1 MFGLIIA
8 NAQIIDGSGKA
19 PYLADVAIQGCA
31 IAKIGD
37 LKDSRAVRRMDAS
50 GKTLCP
56 GFIDVHSH
64 ADLTLFRDDY
74 AETLSPLLRQGIT
87 TFVGGHCG
95 IGLSPLTS
103 ENREGLKTY
112 LEVFAQMD
120 FDRDI
125 HWGNMAGFMDFVA
138 KRGLPTNM
146 ALLVPHGLLRIC
158 ASGLNNR
165 LLDFSEIQAMQ
176 RLLVEGMD
184 AGAFGLSSGLQ
195 YAPGLNADTGELIEL
210 ARPLAGYNGIHAS
223 HIRSYTS
230 STLPQAIGEIG
241 EISRRANIHGH
252 IAHIFSVPWAGPFQ
266 NLALKGLKWLANHGE
281 TAMRLVP
288 KTLIDMEMKRILSLL
303 EKERRTGAEVT
314 MDIMPTT
321 VGFTHLL
328 AFFPPWALVGGQA
341 EVLRKVQDKATRAT
355 IRRDIETGKPIWP
368 HRGRNTWSLNIMR
381 QMGWDA
387 VTIMA
392 VHSEKNKALEG
403 KRFTEIADERGMHPF
418 DVMCEL
424 LLEEDG
430 RVLVFE
436 SMSEPDDA
444 FTEAYTFPA
453 LLDPRVMITTDTILL
468 GMGKPSY
475 LFYGCYPKFIGR
487 YVYEKGLLD
496 LPTAIHRCTGL
507 PAREFGIENRGLIKE
522 GYFAD
527 ILVMDAPNF
536 RTKAVFRDPQ
546 QFPKGLSMVII
557 NGQVVLENDTPLTGI
572 LPGMMI
578 KKQSQSVPII

>member
-1 MFGLIIA
+1 MFDLIIT
-8 NAQIIDGSGKA
+8 NAQIVDGSGRA
-19 PYLADVAIQGCA
+19 PYQADVAIKGPA
-31 IAKIGD
+31 IATIGD
-37 LKDSRAVRRMDAS
+37 LKDSRAIRRVDAA

-95 IGLSPLTS
+95 IGLSPLTT

-120 FDRDI
+120 FEHDI
-125 HWGNMAGFMDFVA
+125 RWDSMASFMDHVST
-138 KRGLPTNM
+138 RGLPTNM

-165 LLDFSEIQAMQ
+165 LLDFREIQVMQ
-176 RLLVEGMD
+176 RLLEEGME

-210 ARPLAGYNGIHAS
+210 ARPLAKYQGIHAS

-241 EISRRANIHGH
+241 EISRRAGIHGH

-266 NLALKGLKWLANHGE
+266 NLALKGLKWLANHAE
-281 TAMRLVP
+281 TAMRLMP
-288 KTLIDMEMKRILSLL
+288 KPLINMEMKRILGLL
-303 EKERRTGAEVT
+303 EKERHAGAEIT

-341 EVLRKVQDKATRAT
+341 EVIRKIRDKTTRVA
-355 IRRDIETGKPIWP
+355 IRRDIETGKPTWP

-403 KRFTEIADERGMHPF
+403 RRFTEIADERGMHPF

-453 LLDPRVMITTDTILL
+453 LLDKRVMITTDTILL

-487 YVYEKGLLD
+487 YVYERGLLD

-522 GYFAD
+522 GYYAD
-527 ILVMDAPNF
+527 ILLMDAPNF
-536 RTKAVFRDPQ
+536 RTKAAFRDPE
-546 QFPKGLSMVII
+546 QFPKGLAMVVI
-557 NGQVVLENDTPLTGI
+557 NGQVVLENDTPLTG
-572 LPGMMI
+572 LLSGMMI
-578 KKQSQSVPII
+578 KKQHQNVPKV

>member
-1 MFGLIIA
+1 MYDLIIA
-8 NAQIIDGSGKA
+8 NANIVDGSGAA
-19 PYLADVAIQGCA
+19 PYHADVAVKGPA
-31 IAKIGD
+31 IVAIGD
-37 LKDSRAVRRMDAS
+37 LRDHQAVRRVDAA
-50 GKTLCP
+50 GRTLCP

-95 IGLSPLTS
+95 IGLSPITS
-103 ENREGLKTY
+103 ENRDGLKTY

-120 FDRDI
+120 FERDI
-125 HWGNMAGFMDFVA
+125 RWDGLASFMDFVA
-138 KRGLPTNM
+138 KRGLPTNV
-146 ALLVPHGLLRIC
+146 ALLVPHGLVRIC

-165 LLDFSEIQAMQ
+165 LLERREIQTMQ
-176 RLLVEGMD
+176 RLLIEGME

-195 YAPGLNADTGELIEL
+195 YAPGLNADTEELIEL
-210 ARPLAGYNGIHAS
+210 ARVLADFGGIHAS

-230 STLPQAIGEIG
+230 STLPRAIGEIG
-241 EISRRANIHGH
+241 EISRRAGIHGH
-252 IAHIFSVPWAGPFQ
+252 IAHIFSIPWAGPFQ
-266 NLALKGLKWLANHGE
+266 NLALKGLKWLANHAE
-281 TAMRLVP
+281 ISMRLVP
-288 KTLIDMEMKRILSLL
+288 KALIDMEMKRILKLL
-303 EKERRTGAEVT
+303 EKERCTGAEVT

-341 EVLRKVQDKATRAT
+341 EVLRKVQDKATRAA

-368 HRGRNTWSLNIMR
+368 HRGRNTWSLNVIR

-392 VHSEKNKALEG
+392 VHSEKNKVLEG
-403 KRFTEIADERGMHPF
+403 RRFTEIADERGMHPF
-418 DVMCEL
+418 DVMCDL

-430 RVLVFE
+430 RVMVFE

-444 FTEAYTFPA
+444 FTEAYTIPA
-453 LLDPRVMITTDTILL
+453 LLDKRVMITTDTILL
-468 GMGKPSY
+468 GIGKPSY

-507 PAREFGIENRGLIKE
+507 PAREFGIENRGLITE
-522 GYFAD
+522 GYYAD
-527 ILVMDAPNF
+527 ILLMDAPNF
-536 RTKAVFRDPQ
+536 RTEAVFRDPV
-546 QFPKGLSMVII
+546 QFPRGLDMVIV
-557 NGQVVLENDTPLTGI
+557 NGQVVLENDTPLTGVLAGKMI
-572 LPGMMI
+572 RKQNQAVPGD
-578 KKQSQSVPII
+578 

>member
-1 MFGLIIA
+1 MFDLIIS
-8 NAQIIDGSGKA
+8 NASVIDGSGREA
-19 PYLADVAIQGCA
+19 YRAD
-31 IAKIGD
+31 IAVKGRTIAAIGD
-37 LKDSRAVRRMDAS
+37 LKDSRAERRVDAA

-64 ADLTLFRDDY
+64 ADLTLFREDY
-74 AETLSPLLRQGIT
+74 AATLSPLLRQGIT

-95 IGLSPLTS
+95 MGLSPLTR

-120 FDRDI
+120 FERDI
-125 HWGNMAGFMDFVA
+125 HWEGLPSFMDFVST
-138 KRGLPTNM
+138 RGLPVNM

-165 LLDFSEIQAMQ
+165 LLDRHEIQTMQ
-176 RLLVEGMD
+176 SLLMEGMQ

-195 YAPGLNADTGELIEL
+195 YAPGLNADTEELIEL
-210 ARPLAGYNGIHAS
+210 ARPLAGFGGIHAS

-241 EISRRANIHGH
+241 EISRRAGIHGH
-252 IAHIFSVPWAGPFQ
+252 IAHIFSIPWVGPFQ
-266 NLALKGLKWLANHGE
+266 NLALKGLKWLANHAE

-288 KTLIDMEMKRILSLL
+288 RPLIDMEMKRILSLL
-303 EKERRTGAEVT
+303 EKERQSGAELT

-341 EVLRKVQDKATRAT
+341 EVIRKVRDKTIRAA
-355 IRRDIETGKPIWP
+355 IRRDIETGKPTWP
-368 HRGRNTWSLNIMR
+368 HRGRNTWSLNVIR

-403 KRFTEIADERGMHPF
+403 RRFTEIADERGMHPF
-418 DVMCEL
+418 DVMCDL

-453 LLDPRVMITTDTILL
+453 LLDRRVMITTDTILL

-507 PAREFGIENRGLIKE
+507 PAKEFGIDNRGLIKE

-527 ILVMDAPNF
+527 MLLMDAPNF
-536 RTKAVFRDPQ
+536 RTKAVFRDPE
-546 QFPKGLSMVII
+546 QFPQGLDLVIV
-557 NGQVVLENDTPLTGI
+557 NGRVALENDTPLPGI
-572 LPGMMI
+572 LPGRLI
-578 KKQSQSVPII
+578 RKQNQGAPQV